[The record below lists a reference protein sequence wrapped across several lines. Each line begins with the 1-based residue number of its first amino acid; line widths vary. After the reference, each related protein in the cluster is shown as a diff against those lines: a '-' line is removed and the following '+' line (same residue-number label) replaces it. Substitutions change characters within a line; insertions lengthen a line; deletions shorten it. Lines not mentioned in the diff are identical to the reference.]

1 MALSKTGCSR
11 SITKKDLDA
20 AYKQGFADCAK
31 TISEIILGMNISDVL
46 KKNDYP
52 CGEENCEPA
61 RIVLDELLSR
71 LN

>member
-31 TISEIILGMNISDVL
+31 VFDEIKRDAFLAGIKAAKSIEWTNESEEIERAL
-46 KKNDYP
+46 KEY
-52 CGEENCEPA
+52 
-61 RIVLDELLSR
+61 